1 LHGIHSAKLE
11 VVSSGQRRAGARHK
25 GVAGVG
31 NLNTQLQNALNAQQ
45 RGLRAAHGEYRP
57 GDKVIQL
64 RNNYDKNLFNGD
76 IGTVVGIDSEAG
88 TLEADFDGDRH
99 TFERGEFNDLVLAY
113 AISIHKSQGSEY
125 PVVIVPLLKGHF
137 MMLQRN
143 LLYTAI
149 TRGKKKVF
157 LVGEPAAYAMAVR
170 NSESKM
176 RVTHLREKIH
186 ALTAAE
192 T

>member
-1 LHGIHSAKLE
+1 M
-11 VVSSGQRRAGARHK
+11 HK

-31 NLNTQLQNALNAQQ
+31 NLNVQLQATLNGHA
-45 RGLRAAHGEYRP
+45 RGLRAAGGEFRP

-76 IGTVVGIDSEAG
+76 IGTVTAVDATAG
-88 TLEADFDGDRH
+88 TMDADFDGDAH
-99 TFERGEFNDLVLAY
+99 TFERGELGDLALAY

-125 PVVIVPLLKGHF
+125 PVVIVPLLKAHF

-149 TRGKKKVF
+149 TRGRKKVF
-157 LVGEPAAYAMAVR
+157 IVGEPAAYAMAVR
-170 NSESKM
+170 NNESRQ
-176 RVTHLREKIH
+176 RVTHLREKIA
-186 ALTAAE
+186 ALSSKNE
-192 T
+192 R

>member
-1 LHGIHSAKLE
+1 M
-11 VVSSGQRRAGARHK
+11 HK
-25 GVAGVG
+25 GTAGVG
-31 NLNTQLQNALNAQQ
+31 NLNAQLQLTLNGRAK
-45 RGLRAAHGEYRP
+45 GLRAAGGEYRP

-76 IGTVVGIDSEAG
+76 IGTVRGINPEAG
-88 TLEADFDGDRH
+88 TLDAEFETARH
-99 TFERGEFNDLVLAY
+99 TFERGEIGDLALAY

-125 PVVIVPLLKGHF
+125 PVVIVPLLKAHF

-157 LVGEPAAYAMAVR
+157 LVGEPAAYSMAVR
-170 NSESKM
+170 NSESKL
-176 RVTHLREKIH
+176 RVTHLREKIS
-186 ALTAAE
+186 ATGSRAAPE
-192 T
+192 

>member
-1 LHGIHSAKLE
+1 MRIGSTE
-11 VVSSGQRRAGARHK
+11 F
-25 GVAGVG
+25 
-31 NLNTQLQNALNAQQ
+31 
-45 RGLRAAHGEYRP
+45 RP

-76 IGTVVGIDSEAG
+76 IGSITEVDVEEG
-88 TLEADFDGDRH
+88 TLTANFDGDAH
-99 TFERGEFNDLVLAY
+99 TFDRGELGDMALAY

-125 PVVIVPLLKGHF
+125 PVVIIPLLKAHF

-170 NSESKM
+170 NSESKL
-176 RVTHLREKIH
+176 RTTHLREKVTILSG
-186 ALTAAE
+186 AQ
-192 T
+192 